1 MTTPHETAVHELC
14 DLLDRIDTKYSYRCA
29 HVNEL
34 ITHAAEFAPLLAA
47 IAGGQYVSPG
57 SGMVVVP
64 AELLAIVRE
73 LRTTIAPTYDMSQ
86 EGRAYL
92 ARIDNA
98 MLAAHHTEQPV
109 QPAPIKND
117 SAIFPRKPNAAMKA
131 VIENNNCAF
140 GSIDEFYAALVVA
153 ATATSGEAK

>member
-1 MTTPHETAVHELC
+1 MTTPHETALREFYSAHKERIIPAELQRPVID
-14 DLLDRIDTKYSYRCA
+14 DLRAFRYLTLF
-29 HVNEL
+29 EL
-34 ITHAAEFAPLLAA
+34 ETFAADFAPLLAA
-47 IAGGQYVSPG
+47 IACGQYVAPG

-98 MLAAHHTEQPV
+98 MLAAQRS
-109 QPAPIKND
+109 PA
-117 SAIFPRKPNAAMKA
+117 
-131 VIENNNCAF
+131 
-140 GSIDEFYAALVVA
+140 
-153 ATATSGEAK
+153 TTSKGAK